1 MTRGFE
7 VYVIQDESKSAGER
21 SGRPGSKGRDSRTR
35 RLSLAVMLC
44 VGLLALGAGVSDAAG
59 PVAVA
64 SRTVS
69 LNESGNLHLTSHK
82 GFTLN
87 EQGSASGTVRGTIYI
102 HLNVSST
109 NRVTAEV
116 NIYPHNGSLTGHG
129 SASYRVAGSYASFSG
144 TLSIVRGTGSYS
156 HAHASG
162 LRFTGTIQRKTDAVT
177 VRLSGPLS
185 L

>member
-1 MTRGFE
+1 
-7 VYVIQDESKSAGER
+7 
-21 SGRPGSKGRDSRTR
+21 
-35 RLSLAVMLC
+35 MLF
-44 VGLLALGAGVSDAAG
+44 VGLLVIGALGAGASAAAG

-116 NIYPHNGSLTGHG
+116 NIYPHNGSLTGYG
-129 SASYRVAGSYASFSG
+129 KAAYSVVGSYASFSG
-144 TLSIVRGTGSYS
+144 SLSIARGTGSYS